1 MRPGDKPVLL
11 ISNGPSTTKEDKTLT
26 SFSGSIPPNILD
38 QHKSWKVAVHS
49 CGLHMMLKQP
59 ISPKYE
65 NHPSLIQITFE
76 NLNNI
81 IVKHDLVG
89 MEKFQ
94 LSMFEDSLKLFV
106 DREKS
111 YTSKTLA
118 EDLVAQAALDKI
130 HHKRFDGIP
139 LKYDEQTQN
148 ILFGQFESNGKDSNE
163 RISKL
168 PKEEGKKLRTFVFI
182 NKRFKEGLNIQFSR
196 INNTDTGDFR
206 TTDIGG
212 ELYYFFFNSKKWKLN
227 PIYPFKSIEKNYP
240 LKEPGI
246 IQITT
251 PDIEHNINSGIF
263 CRSLCQ
269 FTLRQSEIKKY
280 IHKEF
285 ENYVFSDVLSNC
297 IISFSIKFVDENL
310 NQLRLST
317 GLPSW
322 VKLVFSSKI
331 ILIKG
336 TVNGW
341 ARISFRFIS

>member
-11 ISNGPSTTKEDKTLT
+11 ISNGPSTTKEDNTLT
-26 SFSGSIPPNILD
+26 SFSASIPPNFLD

-81 IVKHDLVG
+81 IVKHGLVG

-139 LKYDEQTQN
+139 LKYDQQTQN

-168 PKEEGKKLRTFVFI
+168 PKEEWKKLRTCVFI
-182 NKRFKEGLNIQFSR
+182 NK
-196 INNTDTGDFR
+196 
-206 TTDIGG
+206 
-212 ELYYFFFNSKKWKLN
+212 
-227 PIYPFKSIEKNYP
+227 
-240 LKEPGI
+240 
-246 IQITT
+246 
-251 PDIEHNINSGIF
+251 
-263 CRSLCQ
+263 
-269 FTLRQSEIKKY
+269 
-280 IHKEF
+280 
-285 ENYVFSDVLSNC
+285 
-297 IISFSIKFVDENL
+297 
-310 NQLRLST
+310 
-317 GLPSW
+317 
-322 VKLVFSSKI
+322 
-331 ILIKG
+331 
-336 TVNGW
+336 
-341 ARISFRFIS
+341 